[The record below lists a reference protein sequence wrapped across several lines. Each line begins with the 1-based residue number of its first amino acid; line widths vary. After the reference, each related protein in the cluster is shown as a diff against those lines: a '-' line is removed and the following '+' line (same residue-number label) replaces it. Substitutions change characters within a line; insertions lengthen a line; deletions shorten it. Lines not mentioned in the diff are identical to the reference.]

1 MTLPLLCKYV
11 NRFVYGYEPV
21 PTVPAVSVVPVVLL
35 IELEPPPP
43 PSTHFGL
50 TFESGG
56 SFSRC
61 TLSLQ
66 MDGDTPVAF
75 NWAAGD
81 VCGSYHQTTEGR
93 VVKNGS
99 DRYFKCEYDYYTI
112 FTTLGATEKEDR
124 MLLECVY
131 IPCTR
136 VWVLPIGVRYGLGH
150 FWDVPR
156 FYGCE
161 VQEGNP
167 EHPRDPP
174 TCVCDMKIKMSV

>member
-21 PTVPAVSVVPVVLL
+21 PVAHVPDVPLALL

-50 TFESGG
+50 TFESNGVRWG
-56 SFSRC
+56 C

-75 NWAAGD
+75 NFLAGHLFGED
-81 VCGSYHQTTEGR
+81 HYAPDGR

-99 DRYFKCEYDYYTI
+99 DRYFKCEHDYYTI
-112 FTTLGATEKEDR
+112 FTTLRGGEDT

-136 VWVLPIGVRYGLGH
+136 EWILPIGVRFGLGH
-150 FWDVPR
+150 FWDAR

-161 VQEGNP
+161 VQRHDTDTP
-167 EHPRDPP
+167 HDPP
-174 TCVCDMKIKMSV
+174 SCVCDRYIKMPV

>member
-21 PTVPAVSVVPVVLL
+21 PVAHVPDVPLALL

-50 TFESGG
+50 TFESNGVMWG
-56 SFSRC
+56 C

-75 NWAAGD
+75 NFLAGHLFGED
-81 VCGSYHQTTEGR
+81 HYAPDGR

-99 DRYFKCEYDYYTI
+99 DRYFKCEHDYYTI
-112 FTTLGATEKEDR
+112 FTTLRGGEDT

-136 VWVLPIGVRYGLGH
+136 EWILPIGVRFGLGH
-150 FWDVPR
+150 FWDAR

-161 VQEGNP
+161 VQRHDTDTP
-167 EHPRDPP
+167 HDPP
-174 TCVCDMKIKMSV
+174 YARLQQIH